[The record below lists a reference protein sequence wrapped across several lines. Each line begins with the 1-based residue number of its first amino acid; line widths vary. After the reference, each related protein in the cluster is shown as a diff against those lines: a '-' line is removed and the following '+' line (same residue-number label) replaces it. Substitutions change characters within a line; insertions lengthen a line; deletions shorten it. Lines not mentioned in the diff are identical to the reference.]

1 MAISKSAL
9 IEMVDKTLIDHAKAV
24 EDNKAATEEWNR
36 KRREKWD
43 AEAVPKIREVRD
55 MLTAKLKAGQTIT
68 DDDISGV
75 LGRDR
80 HGWRRNFG
88 EVTWSPNATPSHQE
102 VKTVPH
108 LDLAQ
113 LRQLKS
119 ALSIIDGDSIT
130 PSALVQWGFRNLGW
144 LFKAADQLTKEGK

>member
-1 MAISKSAL
+1 MAISKAAL
-9 IEMVDKTLIDHAKAV
+9 IEMVDKTLADHEKAV
-24 EDNKAATEEWNR
+24 DENKTATEEWNR

-43 AEAVPKIREVRD
+43 VEAVPKIRQLRD
-55 MLTAKLKAGQTIT
+55 MFTAKLKAGQVIT
-68 DDDISGV
+68 DDDVTNV

-80 HGWRRNFG
+80 HGWGRNVS
-88 EVTWSPNATPSHQE
+88 EVTWSPNATPSYRE

-108 LDLAQ
+108 IDLSQ

-119 ALSIIDGDSIT
+119 ALSIIEGDSIT
-130 PSALVQWGFRNLGW
+130 PSALAQWGFRNLGW